1 MRKLLDAGR
10 DRFATMATSENW
22 YYTSRGISNKQA
34 VLLVKQALGNNLPG
48 VWPCGAGEM
57 VNFVTERGGIRERG
71 NIAAHAYGPKEIA
84 VAFRRLQGSATRAK
98 MTKLFRFIYG
108 DSYGD
113 HYGI

>member
-1 MRKLLDAGR
+1 
-10 DRFATMATSENW
+10 MATTENW

-71 NIAAHAYGPKEIA
+71 DIAAHAYDPKEIV

-98 MTKLFRFIYG
+98 MR
-108 DSYGD
+108 SYSALSTVTATVTTTAYRCLPYSG
-113 HYGI
+113 